1 MKRMGKFI
9 VIVFYGM
16 VLMAA
21 CGKMPDKELILLD
34 FESEAILDEVHWK
47 CHTLFSLSDQHAV
60 HGEKSL
66 RLEMFPSS
74 YPGLSPALKHNN
86 WSGYQALCFEV
97 YNPSPDTL
105 KLILRIDDKKEA
117 LEYSDRYNKAFLIKP
132 GANSLKIPLNSLV
145 TSEIKRPLALKNIY
159 RFLIFMSHPAK
170 NHVLYLD
177 YFRLKPQKPGPK
189 VL

>member
-1 MKRMGKFI
+1 MKSMLKFI

-16 VLMAA
+16 VLIAA

-34 FESEAILDEVHWK
+34 FESEAVFDEVHWK

-74 YPGLSPALKHNN
+74 YPGLSPALKHND
-86 WSGYQALCFEV
+86 WRGYQALCFEV

-117 LEYSDRYNKAFLIKP
+117 LEHSDRYNKTFLIKP
-132 GANSLKIPLNSLV
+132 GANTLKIPFDSLT
-145 TSEIKRPLALKNIY
+145 TSGTDRPLVLKHIY
-159 RFLIFMSHPAK
+159 RFLVFMSHPDK

-177 YFRLKPQKPGPK
+177 YFRLIPK
-189 VL
+189 K